1 MSGINLLP
9 HREASRRRRRSQF
22 GKSCTL
28 SVAVGGL
35 VVGTV
40 IWVLDHELQAQVQNN
55 VLLRAESGH
64 LDRQIREIA
73 NLRQEIVALRAR
85 QQAVEALERDRTVP
99 VHLLA
104 ELVRLIP
111 EGAALRQV
119 RREDQRVTLQGLA
132 HSNDRVATLLANLD
146 QRSPWVGRPELLE
159 IKALAAPPTASASA
173 VSGPGAAGMTPASL
187 RDPRRMVE
195 FSVALT
201 LKPAPDERKPLP
213 RDKDP
218 NLKEVKQ

>member
-159 IKALAAPPTASASA
+159 IKALAAPPTASA

-195 FSVALT
+195 FSLALT
-201 LKPAPDERKPLP
+201 LKPAPDARKALP

>member
-146 QRSPWVGRPELLE
+146 QRSPWVGALSCLKSKPLQRP
-159 IKALAAPPTASASA
+159 
-173 VSGPGAAGMTPASL
+173 
-187 RDPRRMVE
+187 PRR
-195 FSVALT
+195 ARARCQA
-201 LKPAPDERKPLP
+201 PAQRG
-213 RDKDP
+213 
-218 NLKEVKQ
+218 

>member
-1 MSGINLLP
+1 
-9 HREASRRRRRSQF
+9 
-22 GKSCTL
+22 
-28 SVAVGGL
+28 VVVGSL

-159 IKALAAPPTASASA
+159 IKALAAPPTASA

-195 FSVALT
+195 FSLALT
-201 LKPAPDERKPLP
+201 LKPAPDERKALP

>member
-22 GKSCTL
+22 GKSCML
-28 SVAVGGL
+28 SVVVGSL

-55 VLLRAESGH
+55 VLLRAESRH

-159 IKALAAPPTASASA
+159 IKALAAPPTASA

-195 FSVALT
+195 FSLALT
-201 LKPAPDERKPLP
+201 LKPAPDERKALP